1 LESRNWG
8 EIKIEIGNWKL
19 GRTVQ
24 KYEDQISN
32 FRFQCSVNAH
42 LNFLDYLLEPFLET
56 IKKYYRIERKEICF
70 LKFIF
75 EAYDGIAM
83 LTTVDSDS
91 GVVMFHIAPGCE
103 DDVEMILQDLQHH
116 IMIEEVL

>member
-1 LESRNWG
+1 
-8 EIKIEIGNWKL
+8 
-19 GRTVQ
+19 
-24 KYEDQISN
+24 
-32 FRFQCSVNAH
+32 VNR
-42 LNFLDYLLEPFLET
+42 EPNNLSSYVLET

-83 LTTVDSDS
+83 LTTLDSDS

-103 DDVEMILQDLQHH
+103 DDVEMILQDLQHN
-116 IMIEEVL
+116 IMIEEVVAVHGLKLEIGK

>member
-1 LESRNWG
+1 L
-8 EIKIEIGNWKL
+8 K
-19 GRTVQ
+19 
-24 KYEDQISN
+24 
-32 FRFQCSVNAH
+32 
-42 LNFLDYLLEPFLET
+42 T

-83 LTTVDSDS
+83 LTTVDPDS

-103 DDVEMILQDLQHH
+103 DDVEMVLQDLQHH
-116 IMIEEVL
+116 IMIERYYDRDQESGIRNQLSGNP

>member
-1 LESRNWG
+1 M
-8 EIKIEIGNWKL
+8 
-19 GRTVQ
+19 
-24 KYEDQISN
+24 
-32 FRFQCSVNAH
+32 
-42 LNFLDYLLEPFLET
+42 ET

-103 DDVEMILQDLQHH
+103 DDVEMVLQDLQHH
-116 IMIEEVL
+116 IMIEKVIMAGIGDQGSGIRERLPIMRGR